1 MPVVAVIN
9 AVLFYYFLLFRV
21 DVDLCRGGGGFRFL
35 LSFSF
40 YRTSKL
46 EPFWRPAIYFVFIY
60 LYQLVAWL
68 G

>member
-9 AVLFYYFLLFRV
+9 AVLFYYLLLFRV

-46 EPFWRPAIYFVFIY
+46 EPF
-60 LYQLVAWL
+60 
-68 G
+68 

>member
-21 DVDLCRGGGGFRFL
+21 DVDLCRGGGGGFSFL

-40 YRTSKL
+40 YRTIKL
-46 EPFWRPAIYFVFIY
+46 
-60 LYQLVAWL
+60 
-68 G
+68 